1 MATLTI
7 MVMTITT
14 MTTMSEHGGAG
25 VAALDHASK
34 PSRHEARTAFD
45 PQWPIVGI
53 SLIVV
58 AWLALVP
65 LVFLIWQ
72 SFMTPAAADTPA
84 QFTWLNYAKV
94 YTSAETFRL
103 LGNSVAFASG
113 AAALSLAIGTALAW
127 MNERTNTP
135 CKSLIYALSV
145 VPLIIPGILFVA
157 AWIML
162 ASPKIGVLNLL
173 LQRAFGTD
181 RIFFD
186 VYTLPG
192 MMWVD
197 GIQHAP
203 VAFLLMSAALRSMD
217 PSLEESALMSGASM
231 FQVARRITLKLALP
245 ALAASFLILFVRS
258 IESFENPALLGLPVG
273 IQVFTSSIYEALHTY
288 PSDVGL
294 ASTYAIMLLVIT
306 SGGICWQS
314 RLATQ
319 GSRYATVSG
328 KGFRPRTMDLG
339 GWRYAAGAFFLLYAA
354 LVIGLPFLVLVWSS
368 LQRFY
373 SVPSLAALQNVSLAN
388 YAAVLDYPNI
398 GPAVR
403 NSIVLSLSTA
413 TAVMALTAVIAWL
426 VLRTKIPG
434 RWLLDNIASL
444 PMVMPGLVIGLA
456 IMICYLALGGG
467 IYGTIWILLI
477 AYMTRFLPY
486 GMRFN
491 AASLLQLHKEL
502 EESAQLSGADWL
514 TTFRRVVLPLL
525 KPGLIAGWI
534 YIVIVSVR
542 ELSSSVLLY
551 SPDSQVLSVVLWEL
565 WQNGQYVQL
574 SALGVMMMAA
584 LFVFVLA
591 AHLFG
596 RRFGVRDV

>member
-1 MATLTI
+1 M
-7 MVMTITT
+7 
-14 MTTMSEHGGAG
+14 
-25 VAALDHASK
+25 AALDHTPVKLAQGF
-34 PSRHEARTAFD
+34 RAFD
-45 PQWPIVGI
+45 AKWFVIGAAC
-53 SLIVV
+53 LVV

-65 LVFLIWQ
+65 LVFLVWQ
-72 SFMTPAAADTPA
+72 SFMTPLSPGMPA
-84 QFTWLNYAKV
+84 IFTLSNYRNV
-94 YTSAETFRL
+94 YANAETFRL
-103 LGNSVAFASG
+103 LGNSLAFAGG
-113 AAALSLAIGTALAW
+113 AATLSLVMGTALAW

-135 CKSLIYALSV
+135 FKSLFYALSV
-145 VPLIIPGILFVA
+145 VPLIVPGILFVA

-162 ASPKIGVLNLL
+162 ASPKIGILNLL

-181 RIFFD
+181 YVFFD

-203 VAFLLMSAALRSMD
+203 IAFLLMSAAFRSMD
-217 PSLEESALMSGASM
+217 PSLEESALMSGASIL
-231 FQVARRITLKLALP
+231 QVARRVTLRLAFP
-245 ALAASFLILFVRS
+245 AVAASFLILFVRS

-273 IQVFTSSIYEALHTY
+273 IEVFTSSIYEALQAY

-294 ASTYAIMLLVIT
+294 ASTYAITLLVIT
-306 SGGICWQS
+306 SGGIYWQS
-314 RLATQ
+314 RLSRHGA
-319 GSRYATVSG
+319 RYATVSG
-328 KGFRPRTMDLG
+328 KGFRPRVMDLG
-339 GWRYAAGAFFLLYAA
+339 RWRYLAGALFLLYAA

-373 SVPSLAALQNVSLAN
+373 SVPSLAGLANVSLAN
-388 YAAVLDYPNI
+388 YRAVLDYPSI
-398 GPAVR
+398 GTAVW
-403 NSIVLSLSTA
+403 NSFVLALATA
-413 TAVMALTAVIAWL
+413 TLVMAVSAVIGWL
-426 VLRTKIPG
+426 VLRTRIPG

-456 IMICYLALGGG
+456 IMISYLALGGG

-491 AASLLQLHKEL
+491 TASLLQLHKEL
-502 EESAQLSGADWL
+502 EESAQLSGADWF
-514 TTFRRVVLPLL
+514 TSFRRIVLPLL
-525 KPGLIAGWI
+525 KPGLMAGWI

-542 ELSSSVLLY
+542 ELSSSILLY
-551 SPDSQVLSVVLWEL
+551 SPDTVVVSVVLWEL

-574 SALGVMMMAA
+574 SALGVMLIAV

-591 AHLFG
+591 AQAFG
-596 RRFGVRDV
+596 RRFGVREV

>member
-1 MATLTI
+1 MAT
-7 MVMTITT
+7 V
-14 MTTMSEHGGAG
+14 
-25 VAALDHASK
+25 DHASH
-34 PSRHEARTAFD
+34 SLHREARTAFQ
-45 PQWPIVGI
+45 PYWVIIGVCLVAVG
-53 SLIVV
+53 
-58 AWLALVP
+58 WLALVP
-65 LVFLIWQ
+65 LVFLAWQ
-72 SFMTPAAADTPA
+72 SFMTPAAADMPA

-94 YTSAETFRL
+94 YASAETFRL
-103 LGNSVAFASG
+103 LGNSVAFAGG
-113 AAALSLAIGTALAW
+113 AAALSLMIGTMLAW

-135 CKSLIYALSV
+135 FKSLIYALSV
-145 VPLIIPGILFVA
+145 VPLVIPGILFVA

-173 LQRAFGTD
+173 LQSTFGTD
-181 RIFFD
+181 RVFFD
-186 VYTLPG
+186 VYTIPG
-192 MMWVD
+192 MIWVD

-231 FQVARRITLKLALP
+231 FQVVRRITLKLTLP

-273 IQVFTSSIYEALHTY
+273 IEVFTSSIYEALHSY

-294 ASTYAIMLLVIT
+294 ASTYAMTLLVIT
-306 SGGICWQS
+306 SAGVYWQS
-314 RLATQ
+314 RLTAQ
-319 GSRYATVSG
+319 GSRYATIGG

-339 GWRYAAGAFFLLYAA
+339 PWRYVAGATFLLYAA

-373 SVPSLAALQNVSLAN
+373 SVPSFAALRNVSLYN
-388 YAAVLDYPNI
+388 YVAVLEYPNI
-398 GPAVR
+398 STAVW
-403 NSIVLSLSTA
+403 NSIVLSLSAA
-413 TAVMALTAVIAWL
+413 TAVMTLTAVIAWL
-426 VLRTKIPG
+426 VLRTRIPG
-434 RWLLDNIASL
+434 RRILDTVASL
-444 PMVMPGLVIGLA
+444 PMVMPGLVVGLA

-491 AASLLQLHKEL
+491 SASLLQLHKEL
-502 EESAQLSGADWL
+502 EESAALSGAGWL
-514 TTFRRVVLPLL
+514 TTFRRVILPLL

-534 YIVIVSVR
+534 YVVIVSIR

-591 AHLFG
+591 AQAFG
-596 RRFGVRDV
+596 RRLGVRDV

>member
-1 MATLTI
+1 M
-7 MVMTITT
+7 
-14 MTTMSEHGGAG
+14 
-25 VAALDHASK
+25 AALDHASQ
-34 PSRHEARTAFD
+34 PSKREASAALD
-45 PQWPIVGI
+45 PKWPIIGL
-53 SLIVV
+53 SLAIV

-65 LVFLIWQ
+65 LVFLLWQ
-72 SFMTPAAADTPA
+72 SVLTPASADMPA
-84 QFTWLNYAKV
+84 RFTWMNYAKV

-103 LGNSVAFASG
+103 LGNSVAFAGG

-135 CKSLIYALSV
+135 FKSLIYALSV
-145 VPLIIPGILFVA
+145 VPLVIPGILFVA

-181 RIFFD
+181 HVFFD

-231 FQVARRITLKLALP
+231 FQVARRITLRLAFP

-273 IQVFTSSIYEALHTY
+273 IQVFTSSIYEALHAY

-294 ASTYAIMLLVIT
+294 ASTYAITLLVIT
-306 SGGICWQS
+306 SGGIYWQS
-314 RLATQ
+314 RLAAQ

-328 KGFRPRTMDLG
+328 KSFRPRTMDLG
-339 GWRYAAGAFFLLYAA
+339 RWRYAAGVFFLLYAA

-373 SVPSLAALQNVSLAN
+373 SVPSLAALQNVSLYN
-388 YAAVLDYPNI
+388 YAAVLEYPNI
-398 GPAVR
+398 GTAVW
-403 NSIVLSLSTA
+403 NSIILSLSTA

-426 VLRTKIPG
+426 VLRTRIPG
-434 RWLLDNIASL
+434 RWILDNVASL

-456 IMICYLALGGG
+456 IMICYLAIGGG
-467 IYGTIWILLI
+467 IYGTLWILLI

-491 AASLLQLHKEL
+491 SASLLQLHKEL
-502 EESAQLSGADWL
+502 EESAALSGADWL
-514 TTFRRVVLPLL
+514 TTLRRVVLPLL

-534 YIVIVSVR
+534 YIVIVSIR

-574 SALGVMMMAA
+574 SALGVMMMAV
-584 LFVFVLA
+584 LFGFVLLA
-591 AHLFG
+591 QALG

>member
-1 MATLTI
+1 MIAADRSSL
-7 MVMTITT
+7 
-14 MTTMSEHGGAG
+14 GA
-25 VAALDHASK
+25 
-34 PSRHEARTAFD
+34 ARENPRAFD
-45 PQWPIVGI
+45 AKW
-53 SLIVV
+53 LIIAAAVLIV
-58 AWLALVP
+58 AWLALAP
-65 LVFLIWQ
+65 LVFLVWQ
-72 SFMTPAAADTPA
+72 SFMTPLAPGMPA
-84 QFTWLNYAKV
+84 MFTLSNYLNV
-94 YTSAETFRL
+94 YRSAETFRL
-103 LGNSVAFASG
+103 LGNSIAFAGG
-113 AAALSLAIGTALAW
+113 AAVLALFIGTALAW

-135 CKSLIYALSV
+135 FKSLFYALSV
-145 VPLIIPGILFVA
+145 VPLIIPGILFVT

-173 LQRAFGTD
+173 LQRALDTD
-181 RIFFD
+181 RVFFN

-203 VAFLLMSAALRSMD
+203 IAFLLMSAAFRAMD
-217 PSLEESALMSGASM
+217 PSLEESALMSGASIL
-231 FQVARRITLKLALP
+231 QVVRRVTLRLAFP

-273 IQVFTSSIYEALHTY
+273 IEVFTSSIYEALHAY

-294 ASTYAIMLLVIT
+294 ASTYAITLLVIT
-306 SGGICWQS
+306 SGGIYWQS
-314 RLATQ
+314 RLARH
-319 GSRYATVSG
+319 GARYATVSG

-339 GWRYAAGAFFLLYAA
+339 GWRYAAGALFLVYAA

-368 LQRFY
+368 FQRFY
-373 SVPSLAALQNVSLAN
+373 SVPSVAALRHVSLAN
-388 YAAVLDYPNI
+388 YRAVLAYPNI
-398 GPAVR
+398 GSAVW
-403 NSIVLSLSTA
+403 NSIFLALASA
-413 TAVMALTAVIAWL
+413 TAVMAISAVIGWL

-434 RWLLDNIASL
+434 RWILDNIASL
-444 PMVMPGLVIGLA
+444 PMVMPGLVVGLA

-491 AASLLQLHKEL
+491 TASLLQLHKEL
-502 EESAQLSGADWL
+502 EESAQLAGADWF
-514 TTFRRVVLPLL
+514 TTFRRIVLPLL

-534 YIVIVSVR
+534 YIAIVSVR

-551 SPDSQVLSVVLWEL
+551 SPDSEVVSVVLWEM

-574 SALGVMMMAA
+574 SALGVMLIAA

-591 AHLFG
+591 AQAFG
-596 RRFGVRDV
+596 RRFGVREV